1 MPTNDN
7 SYIIDAQS
15 GNGFNAETFL
25 KNYWQQKP
33 VVIKHFFDNFVDP
46 IDENDLAGLAQES
59 EVDARIISN
68 VKGSW
73 HVEQGPITDFDKA
86 CQGKWTLLV
95 LSLIHI

>member
-33 VVIKHFFDNFVDP
+33 VVIKHFFDNFSHLS
-46 IDENDLAGLAQES
+46 IWYSSFLFS
-59 EVDARIISN
+59 ISIRFY
-68 VKGSW
+68 V
-73 HVEQGPITDFDKA
+73 IY
-86 CQGKWTLLV
+86 
-95 LSLIHI
+95 I